1 MEIIQTILATVVT
14 LGVLVSVHE
23 FGHFWVARR
32 CGIKVL
38 RFSIGF
44 GQPLFKWSDSSGT
57 EYVIALIPLGG
68 YVKMLDEREGEVA
81 PDDLDF
87 AFNRQSVGKRI
98 AVVIAGPAANFLF
111 AILAYWWVFVSG
123 VTTVVPV
130 IGVVQP
136 GSLADQAGLM
146 PGYEIRAVDT
156 VQTATWQA
164 INIQLFHHMGET
176 GSVSINARP
185 FEGGIE
191 KIYPIRLHEWMMGE
205 EQPDPLVSLGIEPYR
220 PVIPARLGAVM
231 PEEAAAQAGLV
242 EDDLIVA
249 VQGIAIDDWQG
260 LVQVIRAHPQQE
272 IELEIERQGRLFTQM
287 VTPGQ
292 RMAQDRVP
300 IGYLGVAAKNVAWP
314 DAMQR
319 EISYPIYAAW
329 VPALEKTWDMTVL
342 TLVSLKKMLVGLIS
356 IKNLSGP
363 ITIAKVAGASA
374 DRGAE
379 TFLNFLAYISISLGL
394 INIMPIP
401 VLDGGHLLY
410 YFAELVRG
418 KPVPEKI
425 QLVGQKIGLAI
436 IAALMFLA
444 IYNDLVRL

>member
-1 MEIIQTILATVVT
+1 MDIIQTILATIVT

-130 IGVVQP
+130 IGAVQP
-136 GSLADQAGLM
+136 GSLADQAGLI

-176 GSVSINARP
+176 GSVSIHARP

-191 KIYPIRLHEWMMGE
+191 KIYPIRLHEWMMDE

-249 VQGIAIDDWQG
+249 AQGTAIDDWQD

-292 RMAQDRVP
+292 RMAQDSEP

-329 VPALEKTWDMTVL
+329 IPALEKTWDMTVL

-379 TFLNFLAYISISLGL
+379 TFLNFLAYISISLGI

-418 KPVPEKI
+418 RPVSEKI